1 MNLERVI
8 KSSDKVDLIFNDNS
22 SYSIDKENLNSHLG
36 GLIIR
41 LLDSNFKY
49 DTAKNIFPI
58 DNLIN
63 YLRVSDNTVLYI
75 RSISLKNELY
85 LDYYFNERLT
95 VEREQIFFQDYFT
108 YFVGAY
114 ANLQVLFNSMNLF
127 IRENKL
133 KFPKKLSKKIQEF
146 QYIRNKILIHGDE
159 HFTLMENYIE
169 NDINNLQYEG
179 IIDEE
184 INFYYIKD
192 NNVNCIDLATEYI
205 SFLTELQLVFIDIL
219 IQNNKNLLDS
229 LEFNIR
235 EIVF

>member
-1 MNLERVI
+1 MNLEWVI

>member
-1 MNLERVI
+1 MNLEWVI

-169 NDINNLQYEG
+169 NDINNLQYE
-179 IIDEE
+179 
-184 INFYYIKD
+184 
-192 NNVNCIDLATEYI
+192 
-205 SFLTELQLVFIDIL
+205 
-219 IQNNKNLLDS
+219 
-229 LEFNIR
+229 
-235 EIVF
+235 